1 MTHNF
6 SSCQGELVQ
15 KTFSVKAVDQDNK
28 NVLVDE
34 TMTTLQN
41 GFFEIWL
48 PRNRRIMVNVRQG
61 DLRAEGVIETFPD
74 SKTCVTTFQLKN
86 NVESDPHETKASDRS
101 TNEPNVFNVGSRIQR
116 RPNSVKNVG
125 HPRKSA
131 LDALTVMLRIPEI
144 LHSAANAEKS

>member
-6 SSCQGELVQ
+6 SSCQGELAQ
-15 KTFSVKAVDQDNK
+15 QTFLVKAVDQDNK

-34 TMTTLQN
+34 TMTTQQN

-74 SKTCVTTFQLKN
+74 SKTCVTTFLLQ
-86 NVESDPHETKASDRS
+86 
-101 TNEPNVFNVGSRIQR
+101 
-116 RPNSVKNVG
+116 
-125 HPRKSA
+125 
-131 LDALTVMLRIPEI
+131 
-144 LHSAANAEKS
+144 